1 MRTFTIA
8 CGLMMAFFAGCVPV
22 TDGFRHDLPAADTLT
37 IVWGEDVS
45 AVGTATTWLQKRGLS
60 VLDRSLLYTN
70 LETEHVEL
78 MHTLKDEAVILQTAK
93 KMGVQEVVFIN
104 RGGDA
109 RAPMIS
115 VRGVDVQVGR
125 ISWSGSARYAT
136 FEARPTKDALALLT
150 CEALATVW
158 GFRPAGTKWFLSS
171 EKMCAVEGALP
182 TVSR

>member
-1 MRTFTIA
+1 MRTLTIA
-8 CGLMMAFFAGCVPV
+8 CGLMLVFIAGCVPV
-22 TDGFRHDLPAADTLT
+22 TDGFRHDLPTKDTLT
-37 IVWGEDVS
+37 IVWGDDVS
-45 AVGTATTWLQKRGLS
+45 AVGMATTWLQKRGLS
-60 VLDRSLLYTN
+60 VLERSLLYAN
-70 LETEHVEL
+70 LETDNLEL
-78 MHTLKDEAVILQTAK
+78 THTLKDEAAILQIAK
-93 KMGVQEVVFIN
+93 KMEVQEVVFVD

-115 VRGVDVQVGR
+115 VRGVEVQTGR

-136 FEARPTKDALALLT
+136 FENRPTKDAVALLT

-182 TVSR
+182 AVSR